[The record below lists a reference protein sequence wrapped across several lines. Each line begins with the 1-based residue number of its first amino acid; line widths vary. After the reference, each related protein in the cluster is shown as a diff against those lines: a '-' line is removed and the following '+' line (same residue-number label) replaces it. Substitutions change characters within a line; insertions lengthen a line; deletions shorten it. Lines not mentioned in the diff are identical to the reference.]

1 MKYKVFAG
9 YYEQFVTDK
18 DLKEP
23 FVLVAEFDTIA
34 KVDEYMFECD
44 DTVHIDRDLFDEFCV
59 YFGWDESREDEF
71 VFDAEDYL

>member
-1 MKYKVFAG
+1 MKYKIFAG

-18 DLKEP
+18 DLKDP
-23 FVLVAEFDTIA
+23 LVLVAEFDTMEE
-34 KVDEYMFECD
+34 VDEYMSECD

-71 VFDAEDYL
+71 VFDAGNYL